1 MVRAVIA
8 DDDAHFARL
17 LEDIL
22 HSSGRIEVVATT
34 TTGLDCLHVWE
45 TLRPDV
51 LFLDIEMPGLSGLDV
66 AEAVVGSEFPPLVVF
81 VTGHEE
87 HALRAFELAA
97 FDYIPKHLRAA
108 AFTERIHRTV
118 ERLEREQQRSPQPVE
133 ELQARLDQLA
143 RALDQLHVLPR
154 SRRPSRLPVK
164 DYDEGAVR
172 LLDPDEIIC
181 AERVGRRT
189 VIRTAEHEYPTY
201 YTIERLEQRLAS
213 EGFVRVNPGA
223 LVNQRFVHFL
233 VPNGDGSYDV
243 ILRDA
248 RGSVF
253 TASRARSKALLETLE
268 S

>member
-8 DDDAHFARL
+8 DDDDHFARL
-17 LEDIL
+17 LEGIL
-22 HSSGRIEVVATT
+22 RETGRVEVVAIASS
-34 TTGLDCLHVWE
+34 GVDCLRLCE
-45 TLRPDV
+45 NTQPDV
-51 LFLDIEMPGLSGLDV
+51 VFLDIEMPGLSGLDV
-66 AEAVVGSEFPPLVVF
+66 AEAVLSEEGGPLVVF

-97 FDYIPKHLRAA
+97 FDYVPKHLRAA
-108 AFTERIHRTV
+108 AFTDRIQRTV
-118 ERLEREQQRSPQPVE
+118 DRVERERQHNPQPVE

-143 RALDQLHVLPR
+143 GSLDKLQVLPR

-164 DYDEGAVR
+164 DYEEGAVR

-189 VIRTAEHEYPTY
+189 VIRTAESEYPTY
-201 YTIERLEQRLAS
+201 YTIERLEQRLVS

-223 LVNQRFVHFL
+223 LVNQRYVHFL

-243 ILRDA
+243 ILRDT

-253 TASRARSKALLETLE
+253 TASRARSKALLESLE